1 MRVCEKEIVMISPL
15 KTTALAAV
23 LAATTLTAF
32 APPAYANWFGWW
44 GTGSVQPLYPPSGYV
59 GTAPLAAPGAVAAMP
74 LYGPGFVTTAL
85 QPWSPEW
92 FRYCENRYMTFNA
105 NTGYFID
112 STGQPHFCGR

>member
-1 MRVCEKEIVMISPL
+1 MINPL

-23 LAATTLTAF
+23 LAATTLTAS
-32 APPAYANWFGWW
+32 APPANANGWGW
-44 GTGSVQPLYPPSGYV
+44 GTATGVQPLAPPSGYV
-59 GTAPLAAPGAVAAMP
+59 GTAPLYAPGTAAAMP

-92 FRYCENRYMTFNA
+92 FHYCQNRYHTFNSR
-105 NTGYFID
+105 TGYFID